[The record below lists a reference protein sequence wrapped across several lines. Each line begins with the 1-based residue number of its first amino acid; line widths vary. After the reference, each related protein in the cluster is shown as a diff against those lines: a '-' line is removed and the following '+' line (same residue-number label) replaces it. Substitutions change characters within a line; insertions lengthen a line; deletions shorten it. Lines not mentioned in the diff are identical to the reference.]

1 MNYPSAH
8 LQWGVRGSA
17 PGEFHFP
24 IGIAIN
30 AMDEL
35 FVADFY
41 NDRVQQFS
49 TDGELL
55 GCFAVSPN
63 PGGIATDESGNIYI
77 CHFGVMRMD
86 EEKKPDKVTVW
97 NSRGDFLHE
106 WGKSGAGAGEF
117 NFPGG
122 LVVGRNERLYVA
134 DQTNHR
140 IQVFDTTGRY
150 ITEWGK
156 YGTKTGEFGGNTSA
170 ASRVGGPQFVAVDS
184 SGHIYTTEGSMGR
197 VQKFTPEGEFLL
209 AWGDNNTTEGSFG
222 GGWQI
227 DSEEGLQG
235 PIGILADR
243 YDTIWVSAAGGR
255 VQQFSNNGEY
265 LRGIGEG
272 KGTGPGQFLVP
283 HGLTMDSR
291 DNLYVVDSFNHRIQK
306 FHIPR

>member
-1 MNYPSAH
+1 
-8 LQWGVRGSA
+8 
-17 PGEFHFP
+17 
-24 IGIAIN
+24 
-30 AMDEL
+30 
-35 FVADFY
+35 
-41 NDRVQQFS
+41 
-49 TDGELL
+49 
-55 GCFAVSPN
+55 
-63 PGGIATDESGNIYI
+63 
-77 CHFGVMRMD
+77 MD

-170 ASRVGGPQFVAVDS
+170 VSRVGGPQFVAADS

-197 VQKFTPEGEFLL
+197 VQKFTAEGEFLL

-255 VQQFSNNGEY
+255 VQQFSHNGEY

-272 KGTGPGQFLVP
+272 KGTGPDQFLVP

-306 FHIPR
+306 FHIPRYPL